1 MLKRVLRI
9 LLLSMLVGLLIA
21 GTTVSA
27 YSEISLTQE
36 ERDYIEASGIIKA
49 VSLAG
54 VAPLQY
60 LNSEGEVRGIS
71 WRVLE
76 EISDMTGL
84 VFEYRLYDTV
94 EEGLESDGDIYFT
107 ATKSYAPENMHMSD
121 VYLKTETILYM
132 NSKLDANQLHD
143 EIYAGV
149 RGGSLPEGVSEEKRV
164 DYDTRED
171 SLDAVES
178 GEAGYGYGNAY
189 SVAFYTLQ
197 NNYRNIITIPKGK
210 DTREYHIGMMK
221 DDEVLL
227 SIINKGLANID
238 EQQMQ
243 NLILD
248 VTSHIER
255 KVTVRAI
262 MESYGAQIILGASLI
277 IGLLLFS
284 VIFILKAKNRLM
296 INNRKYELLSHIS
309 NEYLYEYDIASCELI
324 MSEVLRDRIDTANH
338 AQEVQ
343 TAFRSRAFDNKEEE
357 QRIIRLPL
365 ISGGE
370 GIFKSISSVIYDGA
384 GKAHSIIGKLVDIS
398 QEHMEKE
405 MLIAKSQID
414 GLTGL
419 YNADTVKSLIADQLA
434 MQGRDA
440 ADAFMLIDLD
450 RFKGI
455 NDTMGHL
462 AGDRVLQSLSEAIR
476 NTFRATDI
484 AGRIGGDEFCV
495 YIRDIPS
502 RDFIDEKVARL
513 CGTFYEND
521 TGISYTASIGITLA
535 EGNESYEEIFAR
547 ADKALYKA
555 KARGLGMIESS

>member
-1 MLKRVLRI
+1 M
-9 LLLSMLVGLLIA
+9 
-21 GTTVSA
+21 
-27 YSEISLTQE
+27 
-36 ERDYIEASGIIKA
+36 
-49 VSLAG
+49 
-54 VAPLQY
+54 
-60 LNSEGEVRGIS
+60 
-71 WRVLE
+71 
-76 EISDMTGL
+76 
-84 VFEYRLYDTV
+84 
-94 EEGLESDGDIYFT
+94 
-107 ATKSYAPENMHMSD
+107 
-121 VYLKTETILYM
+121 
-132 NSKLDANQLHD
+132 
-143 EIYAGV
+143 
-149 RGGSLPEGVSEEKRV
+149 
-164 DYDTRED
+164 
-171 SLDAVES
+171 
-178 GEAGYGYGNAY
+178 
-189 SVAFYTLQ
+189 
-197 NNYRNIITIPKGK
+197 
-210 DTREYHIGMMK
+210 
-221 DDEVLL
+221 
-227 SIINKGLANID
+227 
-238 EQQMQ
+238 
-243 NLILD
+243 
-248 VTSHIER
+248 
-255 KVTVRAI
+255 
-262 MESYGAQIILGASLI
+262 
-277 IGLLLFS
+277 
-284 VIFILKAKNRLM
+284 
-296 INNRKYELLSHIS
+296 
-309 NEYLYEYDIASCELI
+309 
-324 MSEVLRDRIDTANH
+324 
-338 AQEVQ
+338 Q